1 MSIRLKIRL
10 ENGVSIDTIVDEEK
24 AKKIEKLK
32 SYREIDNENKRR
44 FKTYQKG
51 ELNPNW
57 HKLSPLD
64 REKRLFQLTKY
75 VNDLCNLDEKEI
87 KLFKIF

>member
-1 MSIRLKIRL
+1 MAIRLRIKL
-10 ENGVSIDTIVDEEK
+10 DNGIHIDTIVDEEK

-51 ELNPNW
+51 
-57 HKLSPLD
+57 KDKFFKMAPLD
-64 REKRLFQLTKY
+64 KEKRLFQLTKY
-75 VNDLCNLDEKEI
+75 VNALANMEA
-87 KLFKIF
+87 